1 MSYFVPD
8 TTAEVSISA
17 CGGVARHR
25 ALRETQ
31 RATVVNTAA
40 KVIASGTGD
49 VTVRNCQPG
58 NVHGLPAIDCEDAI
72 VATGVAPDLKH
83 VCARARDR
91 HVGAEIVQ
99 YTGEINRADSARA
112 SRIATRNTEGDR
124 VCVGER
130 VRRVDR
136 FAQAAMR
143 RDTGAKVQI

>member
-40 KVIASGTGD
+40 KVIAAGTGD
-49 VTVRNCQPG
+49 MTVRNCQPG
-58 NVHGLPAIDCEDAI
+58 NVHDLPAIDCEDAI
-72 VATGVAPDLKH
+72 VTPGIAPDLKH
-83 VCARARDR
+83 VCARAGDS
-91 HVGAEIVQ
+91 HVGAEIGQ
-99 YTGEINRADSARA
+99 NAGEIDRADTARA

-124 VCVGER
+124 VRVGER
-130 VRRVDR
+130 VG
-136 FAQAAMR
+136 Q
-143 RDTGAKVQI
+143 